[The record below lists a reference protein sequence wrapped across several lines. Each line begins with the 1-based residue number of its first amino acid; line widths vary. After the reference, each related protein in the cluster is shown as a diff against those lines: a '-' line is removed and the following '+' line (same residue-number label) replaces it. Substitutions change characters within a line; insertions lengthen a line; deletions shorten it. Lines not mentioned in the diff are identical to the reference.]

1 MRTGRHRGYT
11 YLVMLFAVA
20 LSGATLAMA
29 SVVWHHEARR
39 AKERE
44 LLLVGEE
51 FRRAI
56 GLYYERTPGAAKR
69 YPEKLDD
76 LLKDH
81 RYLTLQR
88 YLRRLYRDPVTG
100 QAQWGLVTAPDKGIQ
115 GVYSLS
121 RDRPIKQQGFPPP
134 FARFEGAASYAD
146 WKFVYIPASPPT
158 TTPPPSTPAQRPAPP
173 RS

>member
-1 MRTGRHRGYT
+1 MQAGRHRGYT

-20 LSGATLAMA
+20 TAGAMLASV
-29 SVVWHHEARR
+29 SVVWHLEARR

-51 FRRAI
+51 IRRAI
-56 GLYYERTPGAAKR
+56 GLYYERTPGAIKR
-69 YPEKLDD
+69 YPEKLED
-76 LLKDH
+76 LLKDD

-88 YLRRLYRDPVTG
+88 YLRRLYRDPLTG
-100 QAQWGLVTAPDKGIQ
+100 KPQWGLVAAPDKGIQ

-121 RDRPIKQQGFPPP
+121 TDRPVKQQGFPPA
-134 FARFEGAASYAD
+134 FSRFEGAASYAD
-146 WKFVYIPASPPT
+146 WKFVYIPASSPPAA
-158 TTPPPSTPAQRPAPP
+158 PSPRRPDAR